1 MWRGWRLH
9 ILHYKYPQHL
19 KTGCN
24 VIALHFQN
32 DVSLMKK
39 FAGLLVALSMLCLA
53 ACGPDYA
60 YHQVQKIP
68 NDGQWRYTDTLNFN
82 FTITD
87 TVSHYNFYLDFEHS
101 DTFPFQ
107 NVYLKLYTRFPDGH
121 RLTKL
126 RSFDFFDA
134 QGEALGKCSGH
145 QCSRRSVLQENA
157 YFKEPGAYV
166 LTVEQNSR
174 LDPLLSLQSVGL
186 VLEKSPPP
194 K

>member
-1 MWRGWRLH
+1 
-9 ILHYKYPQHL
+9 
-19 KTGCN
+19 
-24 VIALHFQN
+24 
-32 DVSLMKK
+32 MKK
-39 FAGLLVALSMLCLA
+39 FAGLLVALYMLCLA
-53 ACGPDYA
+53 ACGPDYV
-60 YHQVQKIP
+60 YQQVQKIP
-68 NDGQWRYTDTLNFN
+68 NDGQWQYTDTLNFK

-107 NVYLKLYTRFPDGH
+107 NVYLQLSTRFPDGH

-134 QGEALGKCSGH
+134 QGAVLGECSGH
-145 QCSRRSVLQENA
+145 KCRLRSVLQENA

-174 LDPLLSLQSVGL
+174 LDPLSCLQSVGL
-186 VLEKSPPP
+186 SLEKLPRR